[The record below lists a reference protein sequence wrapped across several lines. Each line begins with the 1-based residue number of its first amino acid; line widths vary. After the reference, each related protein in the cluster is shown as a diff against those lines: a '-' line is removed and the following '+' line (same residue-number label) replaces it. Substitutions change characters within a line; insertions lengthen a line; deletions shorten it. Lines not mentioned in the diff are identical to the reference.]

1 MYIFQET
8 RKHNAARA
16 RQRQSTSCPLKN
28 VDLLTERVINHVY
41 RTGTINSLIHTPRAS
56 VAWVWDG
63 EERVEG
69 GEIHCIR
76 IKTWMMAIL
85 TCLLSVCYLNH
96 FHLGQRSNVWRYIHQ
111 YYHYD
116 HHPTVVGNW
125 HSIDRNVLFRLHRLA
140 SRFPSYLLNTLKK
153 LGIVRY
159 RGGRKNGKRIVEDY
173 HHISQPSWTI
183 ERCQAIDVV
192 VSQRKKNQEQS
203 WSRCCAWGLNVSE
216 WYRSVWLRKRTS
228 NQHNGTP

>member
-1 MYIFQET
+1 M
-8 RKHNAARA
+8 N
-16 RQRQSTSCPLKN
+16 
-28 VDLLTERVINHVY
+28 
-41 RTGTINSLIHTPRAS
+41 
-56 VAWVWDG
+56 DG
-63 EERVEG
+63 YFNLPP
-69 GEIHCIR
+69 
-76 IKTWMMAIL
+76 K
-85 TCLLSVCYLNH
+85 CLLFKNH

-183 ERCQAIDVV
+183 ERCQATDVV
-192 VSQRKKNQEQS
+192 VSQRKKKPRTKLEP
-203 WSRCCAWGLNVSE
+203 L
-216 WYRSVWLRKRTS
+216 LRLRLECVRMISKCVVTETYLKPAQRDAIG
-228 NQHNGTP
+228 NIALFYL

>member
-1 MYIFQET
+1 MSIISISDKDLTFS
-8 RKHNAARA
+8 
-16 RQRQSTSCPLKN
+16 STS
-28 VDLLTERVINHVY
+28 I
-41 RTGTINSLIHTPRAS
+41 I
-56 VAWVWDG
+56 
-63 EERVEG
+63 
-69 GEIHCIR
+69 
-76 IKTWMMAIL
+76 
-85 TCLLSVCYLNH
+85 
-96 FHLGQRSNVWRYIHQ
+96 
-111 YYHYD
+111 
-116 HHPTVVGNW
+116 HHPSPLRPSSNGCWKLTLDWSQRPVSSSQV
-125 HSIDRNVLFRLHRLA
+125 SIKI
-140 SRFPSYLLNTLKK
+140 PSYVLNTLKK

-192 VSQRKKNQEQS
+192 VSQRKKYQEQS